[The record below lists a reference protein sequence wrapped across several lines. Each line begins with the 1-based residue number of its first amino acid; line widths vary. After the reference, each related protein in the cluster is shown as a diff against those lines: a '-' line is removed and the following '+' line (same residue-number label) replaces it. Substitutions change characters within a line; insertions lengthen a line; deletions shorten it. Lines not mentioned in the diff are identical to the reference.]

1 MVLEPQFRQLGQLSD
16 SNAQDYGG
24 HLYV

>member
-1 MVLEPQFRQLGQLSD
+1 VLEPQFRQLGQLSD

>member
-24 HLYV
+24 HLCV